1 MGHFKM
7 IREMEANGQL
17 KNLKHFKLRAECFHD
32 VLVLIDKLSKNLYGY
47 RIERDF
53 LPDVEFEFITNQTS
67 DEILAVLRKQVDSH
81 VMMDTLKPI
90 KEYTGER
97 WHLHGRS

>member
-1 MGHFKM
+1 MANFKM

-32 VLVLIDKLSKNLYGY
+32 VLLLIDKLSKSLYGY

-53 LPDVEFEFITNQTS
+53 LPDVEFEFITNMTS
-67 DEILAVLRKQVDSH
+67 NDILAILRKQADSH
-81 VMMDTLKPI
+81 VMMDTLKPFD
-90 KEYTGER
+90 EYTGER
-97 WHLHGRS
+97 QYLQG